1 MTAQHF
7 PPIPK
12 HKTNSM
18 SCLLRYLFLLIC
30 SLSLLQIEVQGQLF
44 GGKKRGNEQQE
55 QALSKYKGTREDLI
69 QLLTD
74 IQQSNP
80 KTRIK
85 MARALRPREAD
96 YKAVFVSS
104 DFAERVYQFHERLSK
119 SSAIVIQPNLIEQ
132 TDILLWEADV
142 NDFKQ
147 YRNDAVYFPGGYK
160 EIANQFSPDY
170 HYFRFKYVKPGK
182 STGSAYD
189 IMVFVNERWRFF
201 PRPWAV
207 VVEK

>member
-1 MTAQHF
+1 
-7 PPIPK
+7 
-12 HKTNSM
+12 M
-18 SCLLRYLFLLIC
+18 SCLLHYFFLLIC
-30 SLSLLQIEVQGQLF
+30 SLFLLQIEAQGQLF

-74 IQQSNP
+74 IQQANP

-85 MARALRPREAD
+85 MARALRPSEMD
-96 YKAVFVSS
+96 YKAIFISR
-104 DFAERVYQFHERLSK
+104 DFAASVYQYHQRLSN
-119 SSAIVIQPNLIEQ
+119 SSAIVIQPNLVAQ
-132 TDILLWEADV
+132 SDILLWEADV
-142 NDFKQ
+142 NDFKE
-147 YRNDAVYFPGGYK
+147 YKNDAVYFPGGYK
-160 EIANQFSPDY
+160 EIAHQFSPDY

-189 IMVFVNERWRFF
+189 MMVFVNDRWRFF
-201 PRPWAV
+201 PRPWVV